1 VDSFGCTF
9 PDAFWL
15 PCQKNSAGT
24 VSQEVGLWIFQ
35 QLFLTRGK
43 QIKWRFIKGVN
54 RQMPL
59 SPARRGRQTEINGIG
74 AGIEQE
80 A

>member
-1 VDSFGCTF
+1 
-9 PDAFWL
+9 
-15 PCQKNSAGT
+15 
-24 VSQEVGLWIFQ
+24 LWIFQ